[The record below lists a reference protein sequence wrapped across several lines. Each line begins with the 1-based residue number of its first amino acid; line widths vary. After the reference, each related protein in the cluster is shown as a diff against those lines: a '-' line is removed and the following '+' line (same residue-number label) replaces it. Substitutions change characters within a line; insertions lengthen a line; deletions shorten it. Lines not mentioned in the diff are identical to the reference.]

1 MKKFIKAFIPKYI
14 SNRIVVYIYNIL
26 KICTN
31 HINKKVIEENASYNK
46 SELLTGKY
54 MSLDRTEFIENQKEW
69 KKIKFG
75 QGKRTNMEYSGCGII
90 AVYNA
95 LVALG
100 INPDIDTMVGLIS
113 GFELDGAVM
122 NGGFGISPM
131 SVRKFFIKEGYDVNM
146 ITTKNKEKI
155 DRFGEQHNV
164 FVATVYNDKKD
175 ILEMLH
181 TVCITKDSG
190 NKYIVH
196 NCSYWNENRYM
207 AKSINYTGLSN
218 VISDIKRASSAVA
231 VIGIKCKKM

>member
-14 SNRIVVYIYNIL
+14 SNRIVVFIYNIL
-26 KICTN
+26 KISTN
-31 HINKKVIEENASYNK
+31 HINKKVIEENARYNK

-95 LVALG
+95 LVALRMS
-100 INPDIDTMVGLIS
+100 PDIDTMVGLIS
-113 GFELDGAVM
+113 RFELDGAVM
-122 NGGFGISPM
+122 NGRFGISPM
-131 SVRKFFIKEGYDVNM
+131 AIKKFFVKEGYDVDM
-146 ITTKNKEKI
+146 VTTKSKEKI
-155 DRFGEQHNV
+155 DSIGEENKV
-164 FVATVYNDKKD
+164 FIATIYNDKTD
-175 ILEMLH
+175 ISEMLH
-181 TVCITKDSG
+181 TVCITKDSK

-207 AKSINYTGLSN
+207 AKSKNYTKLSN
-218 VISDIKRASSAVA
+218 AIADIKRASSAVA